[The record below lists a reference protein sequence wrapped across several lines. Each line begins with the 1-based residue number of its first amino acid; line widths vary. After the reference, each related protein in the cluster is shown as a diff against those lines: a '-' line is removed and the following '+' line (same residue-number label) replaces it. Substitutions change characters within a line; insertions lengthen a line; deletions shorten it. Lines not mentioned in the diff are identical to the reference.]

1 MNLFK
6 KYGIKEV
13 ADVTFYSIIK
23 IGDEEFYIPVLTLDT
38 LKISTVEQKVQDV
51 VNNGGYGNSKVMA
64 WSFDK
69 DINLTLNDALC
80 SAASLSMSYGWL
92 NSKLSIYTSL
102 IRKINIAWKYYK
114 LNYSIYARPSPKL
127 TEEESEALFLML
139 SDLDFN
145 YTLYPTFKSLRD
157 VWLNFNEN
165 GKNAPYL
172 TKEFLNE
179 PYVAEGRKAFFE
191 HYYQRKSDGSNPNAE
206 YRGLIML
213 AFGYIQNINDYYK
226 IDTDNYEL
234 EVIDRMESC
243 LVTNEEGLKVDF
255 KQQWENLK
263 DYFNN
268 DKTHSYTIFYDSK
281 TMQPLVANYTGEIDK
296 KNIHTLKKGTLYF
309 KWTRTVQ
316 QKIDDRDLLGKTLV
330 INTNIF
336 PDEFRIVGETYI
348 REQRTHKDS
357 RYQFIIPRA
366 KISNNTNITLQ
377 ADGDPTTFQMGI
389 TVLNPDNGNMMELRQ
404 FDVIED
410 EEFGGTKIL
419 PQRTEYTKTQIE
431 YPEPLNEEV
440 DNKVYI

>member
-1 MNLFK
+1 
-6 KYGIKEV
+6 
-13 ADVTFYSIIK
+13 
-23 IGDEEFYIPVLTLDT
+23 
-38 LKISTVEQKVQDV
+38 
-51 VNNGGYGNSKVMA
+51 
-64 WSFDK
+64 
-69 DINLTLNDALC
+69 
-80 SAASLSMSYGWL
+80 
-92 NSKLSIYTSL
+92 
-102 IRKINIAWKYYK
+102 
-114 LNYSIYARPSPKL
+114 
-127 TEEESEALFLML
+127 
-139 SDLDFN
+139 
-145 YTLYPTFKSLRD
+145 
-157 VWLNFNEN
+157 
-165 GKNAPYL
+165 
-172 TKEFLNE
+172 
-179 PYVAEGRKAFFE
+179 
-191 HYYQRKSDGSNPNAE
+191 
-206 YRGLIML
+206 ML